1 MLSDKDR
8 SLRQLLQVPNGSQ
21 FATDGSSR
29 HPRSRQPADRR
40 LIILLPPMLPL
51 SAVPITSQQD
61 PIRQRPDI
69 PPVVPVQ
76 ESSNESTID
85 LQQRDPE
92 EAAFQLR
99 EEQRRKQEQQRRR
112 READEDPEEHLAI
125 PGDELNADNTV
136 PVAPLMEDQPRQGL
150 WVDIQI

>member
-1 MLSDKDR
+1 M
-8 SLRQLLQVPNGSQ
+8 
-21 FATDGSSR
+21 
-29 HPRSRQPADRR
+29 
-40 LIILLPPMLPL
+40 LPPMLPL

-85 LQQRDPE
+85 LQKRDAE
-92 EAAFQLR
+92 QSALLLR
-99 EEQRRKQEQQRRR
+99 EEQQRQQEKQRRK
-112 READEDPEEHLAI
+112 READDDPEQHLAV

-136 PVAPLMEDQPRQGL
+136 PVAPLIEDAPRQGL
-150 WVDIQI
+150 WVDVQV

>member
-1 MLSDKDR
+1 M
-8 SLRQLLQVPNGSQ
+8 
-21 FATDGSSR
+21 
-29 HPRSRQPADRR
+29 
-40 LIILLPPMLPL
+40 LPPMLPL

-85 LQQRDPE
+85 LQKRDHE
-92 EAAFQLR
+92 QSALLLR
-99 EEQRRKQEQQRRR
+99 EEQQRQQEKQRRQ
-112 READEDPEEHLAI
+112 REAEEDPEQHLAV

-136 PVAPLMEDQPRQGL
+136 PVAPLIEDAPRQGL
-150 WVDIQI
+150 WVDVEV

>member
-1 MLSDKDR
+1 M
-8 SLRQLLQVPNGSQ
+8 
-21 FATDGSSR
+21 
-29 HPRSRQPADRR
+29 
-40 LIILLPPMLPL
+40 LPPMLPL
-51 SAVPITSQQD
+51 SAVPVTAQQD

-85 LQQRDPE
+85 LHDRDPE
-92 EAAFQLR
+92 EAALLLR
-99 EEQRRKQEQQRRR
+99 EEQRRQQERQRRR

-125 PGDELNADNTV
+125 PGTELNADNTV
-136 PVAPLMEDQPRQGL
+136 PVVPLVEGESRQGL